1 MSETE
6 AYDRVLSCVMNHPL
20 NREAL
25 IEILRYCEQERDQAD
40 VEAHMQAP
48 SAAYSALLSPYRLIC
63 QLVDAGGIVCTEV
76 DADGEPVTDDRKAG
90 LSEDELDDLVQG
102 WRYETTDAGN
112 EVAGYFDPARRVE
125 RLAAAHP
132 EAVAAFRTVL
142 LFCDRPR
149 ANVRSWLRSLKRRSC
164 FPHCGL
170 CFPQVR
176 RFVRAC
182 SWTSWNLQGCS
193 PGMTVGR

>member
-76 DADGEPVTDDRKAG
+76 DADGEP
-90 LSEDELDDLVQG
+90 ELDDLVQG

-149 ANVRSWLRSLKRRSC
+149 KRAELAAFIEKEKLLSTLRVVLPAGSTLRPSVFMDKLESAGMLAWNDGWSITEAGRRY
-164 FPHCGL
+164 
-170 CFPQVR
+170 
-176 RFVRAC
+176 
-182 SWTSWNLQGCS
+182 LQQE
-193 PGMTVGR
+193 

>member
-76 DADGEPVTDDRKAG
+76 DADGEPVTDDRRPQSG
-90 LSEDELDDLVQG
+90 PFRG
-102 WRYETTDAGN
+102 R
-112 EVAGYFDPARRVE
+112 AR
-125 RLAAAHP
+125 
-132 EAVAAFRTVL
+132 
-142 LFCDRPR
+142 RPR
-149 ANVRSWLRSLKRRSC
+149 AGLALRNHRCR
-164 FPHCGL
+164 
-170 CFPQVR
+170 Q
-176 RFVRAC
+176 
-182 SWTSWNLQGCS
+182 
-193 PGMTVGR
+193 

>member
-102 WRYETTDAGN
+102 
-112 EVAGYFDPARRVE
+112 
-125 RLAAAHP
+125 LA
-132 EAVAAFRTVL
+132 
-142 LFCDRPR
+142 
-149 ANVRSWLRSLKRRSC
+149 LRNHRCR
-164 FPHCGL
+164 
-170 CFPQVR
+170 Q
-176 RFVRAC
+176 
-182 SWTSWNLQGCS
+182 
-193 PGMTVGR
+193 

>member
-76 DADGEPVTDDRKAG
+76 DADGEPG
-90 LSEDELDDLVQG
+90 P
-102 WRYETTDAGN
+102 TTAKRAFPRTSSTTSCRVG
-112 EVAGYFDPARRVE
+112 ATKPPMPAM
-125 RLAAAHP
+125 
-132 EAVAAFRTVL
+132 
-142 LFCDRPR
+142 
-149 ANVRSWLRSLKRRSC
+149 K
-164 FPHCGL
+164 
-170 CFPQVR
+170 
-176 RFVRAC
+176 
-182 SWTSWNLQGCS
+182 
-193 PGMTVGR
+193 

>member
-112 EVAGYFDPARRVE
+112 EVARYFDPARRVE

-132 EAVAAFRTVL
+132 EAVAAFRTVPF
-142 LFCDRPR
+142 FCDRPR
-149 ANVRSWLRSLKRRSC
+149 KRAELAA
-164 FPHCGL
+164 FIEK
-170 CFPQVR
+170 
-176 RFVRAC
+176 
-182 SWTSWNLQGCS
+182 
-193 PGMTVGR
+193 

>member
-90 LSEDELDDLVQG
+90 LSEDELDDLVQSVG
-102 WRYETTDAGN
+102 EFRKILLVEEYL
-112 EVAGYFDPARRVE
+112 VAVVTRCAVGGRDF
-125 RLAAAHP
+125 AALGDGQ
-132 EAVAAFRTVL
+132 EIVVAARGPDIEKIGPAARLYGFGKNL
-142 LFCDRPR
+142 
-149 ANVRSWLRSLKRRSC
+149 
-164 FPHCGL
+164 G
-170 CFPQVR
+170 
-176 RFVRAC
+176 FVILAFATEMG
-182 SWTSWNLQGCS
+182 WG
-193 PGMTVGR
+193 